1 MTESKYAMISVEE
14 ALKIVLSHVQPLA
27 PVRVKLMDALGL
39 VLAEDARAQDNMPP
53 FPSAGVDG
61 FAIRVEDGTANRK
74 YLGEQMAGSVT
85 GLRVE
90 PGTAV
95 RVTTGAQVP
104 PGANAIVM
112 VEVAEEKNGEVVLHH
127 LPKVGDGI
135 RPVGQDI
142 RSDESVLRQGTLL
155 GAAEIGLLATI
166 GKAEVLAHPRPRVAI
181 FSTGDELVE
190 VDAPLAPGKIRDSN
204 RYALMAATRN
214 AGAVPISLGVARD
227 NPANVEAKITE
238 ALKSADAVI
247 SSGGVSMGQLD
258 LVKPL
263 LERRGTVHFGR
274 VTMKPGKPITF
285 VTVGD
290 QPVFALPGFPV
301 SSLVSFELFVRPA
314 LLRMA
319 GRTDVTRPRLE
330 VTLEHD
336 VQHDAART
344 EFQRAIATYREGK
357 YFATTTG
364 FQGSGRLLSM
374 VGANVLIKLPAGR
387 GDIAK
392 GEVVEAMVIG
402 EIRGDSEAAP

>member
-1 MTESKYAMISVEE
+1 MTQSKYDRIPVEE
-14 ALKIVLSHVQPLA
+14 AQRIVLANVQPLDC
-27 PVRVKLMDALGL
+27 VRVKLHEAQGL
-39 VLAEDARAQDNMPP
+39 VLAEDVIAQDNMPP

-61 FAIRVEDGTANRK
+61 FAIRVEDGPTNRK

-95 RVTTGAQVP
+95 RITTGAPVP

-112 VEVAEEKNGEVVLHH
+112 VEVAEEKNGEVVLYQV
-127 LPKVGDGI
+127 PKEGDGI

-142 RSDESVLRQGTLL
+142 HGGEIVLRQGTFI
-155 GAAEIGLLATI
+155 GPAEIGLLATI
-166 GKAEVLAHPRPRVAI
+166 GKSEVLAYPRPRVAV

-204 RYALMAATRN
+204 RYALMAAVRS
-214 AGAVPISLGVARD
+214 AGAEPLSLGVARD
-227 NPANVEAKITE
+227 NPADVEAKIDE
-238 ALKSADAVI
+238 ALTQADAVI

-274 VTMKPGKPITF
+274 VTIKPGKPITF
-285 VTVGD
+285 VTVGAK
-290 QPVFALPGFPV
+290 PVFALPGFPV

-319 GRTDVTRPRLE
+319 GRSDVERPRIQ
-330 VTLEHD
+330 VTLAHD
-336 VQHDAART
+336 IQHDAART
-344 EFQRAIATYREGK
+344 EFQRAIATYRDGK

-364 FQGSGRLLSM
+364 FQGSGRLLSL
-374 VGANVLIKLPAGR
+374 VGANVLLKLPVGR
-387 GDIAK
+387 DDFAA
-392 GEVVEAMVIG
+392 GEVVEALVVG
-402 EIRGDSEAAP
+402 EIRENDA